1 MKLKVLMWAALLA
14 TLHPPPADC
23 RAVDS
28 PTVLRPLLLH
38 QGEEFSLRLG
48 GGGTTAPDSTPTVE
62 VRQALLRL
70 AQLLMLAGTEK
81 VEKRSDES
89 PISLDLTFHL
99 LREVLEMARAEQLA
113 QQADTN
119 RRIMDSFGK

>member
-1 MKLKVLMWAALLA
+1 MWAALLA
-14 TLHPPPADC
+14 TFRLPPADS

-38 QGEEFSLRLG
+38 RGEEFSLRLG
-48 GGGTTAPDSTPTVE
+48 SGGTTAPDSTPTVE
-62 VRQALLRL
+62 LRQALLML
-70 AQLLMLAGTEK
+70 AQRLMLAGEEQ
-81 VEKRSDES
+81 VEKRSEES
-89 PISLDLTFHL
+89 PLSLDLTFHL

-119 RRIMDSFGK
+119 RRIMDTFGK

>member
-14 TLHPPPADC
+14 TFHPPPADC
-23 RAVDS
+23 GPVDP

-38 QGEEFSLRLG
+38 RGEEFSLRLG
-48 GGGTTAPDSTPTVE
+48 GGGTTAPDSTPSVE
-62 VRQALLRL
+62 VRRAVLRL
-70 AQLLMLAGTEK
+70 AQRLLLAGAEQ

-119 RRIMDSFGK
+119 RRMMDTFGK

>member
-1 MKLKVLMWAALLA
+1 MKLKVLMWAAVLA
-14 TLHPPPADC
+14 IVRPPPADC
-23 RAVDS
+23 RPVDPPS
-28 PTVLRPLLLH
+28 ILRPLLLH
-38 QGEEFSLRLG
+38 RGEEFSLQLG
-48 GGGTTAPDSTPTVE
+48 GSGTTAPDSSPSVE
-62 VRQALLRL
+62 VRRA
-70 AQLLMLAGTEK
+70 LLMLAQRLLLARAEQ

-119 RRIMDSFGK
+119 RHMMDTFGK

>member
-1 MKLKVLMWAALLA
+1 MKLKVLLWATLLA
-14 TLHPPPADC
+14 TFHPPPADC
-23 RAVDS
+23 QPVEPPS
-28 PTVLRPLLLH
+28 VLRPLLLH

-48 GGGTTAPDSTPTVE
+48 GGETTAPESAPSVE
-62 VRQALLRL
+62 VRRAQLRL
-70 AQLLMLAGTEK
+70 AQRLLLAGAEQ
-81 VEKRSDES
+81 VEKRSEES

-119 RRIMDSFGK
+119 RRMMDTFGK